1 MQQYEDSWNVTG
13 TTRRIHKVT
22 MSPMRM
28 DSRARDIHWT
38 TKDWPKRKDLF
49 PGSKNASLVDK

>member
-1 MQQYEDSWNVTG
+1 MWQYEDSWGVIE

-22 MSPMRM
+22 VSPMRM

-38 TKDWPKRKDLF
+38 EKTGLRGKIWFQDPKM
-49 PGSKNASLVDK
+49 PV